1 MIDEY
6 DLLQINKII
15 TKENFNHYS
24 NNIASKVAFNFIK
37 RNCLIDY
44 DLLELVIIKLYNKR
58 VELDA
63 ENIPDYISF
72 NKKFKDWVFM
82 AIQDLGKE
90 NLSSR
95 FKYDAK
101 LLIQRCKIKL

>member
-15 TKENFNHYS
+15 TKESFNDYS
-24 NNIASKVAFNFIK
+24 NNLAKKIALNFIK
-37 RNCLIDY
+37 RNSLIDY

-58 VELDA
+58 VELDT
-63 ENIPDYISF
+63 ENVPDYISF
-72 NKKFKDWVFM
+72 NKRFKDWVFM
-82 AIQDLGKE
+82 AIQDLGND
-90 NLSSR
+90 NLSNR

-101 LLIQRCKIKL
+101 LLIQRCKVN